1 MNIRSIEKASNALAQ
16 SVRIKTS
23 SRESSKI
30 INELAEEISGQ
41 FLENNAAIIENIE
54 KLSQV
59 MEELERF
66 RQEFLPFFQ
75 RFEAFAREFNTLV
88 ENLDY
93 ISRIS
98 DSIASVAKQ
107 TNLVALNASIE
118 AARAGD
124 AGRGFAV
131 VAEEIRKM
139 AVQTMS
145 LAKEIK
151 DFNARVMSQLDTLRD
166 ALEVMDRIKEGTEIL
181 GRDIDAMVEISSVL
195 DEISKEQGEIV
206 NDIKRLN
213 GIALALKKFADMQ
226 DKYNKELAS
235 LLRMMVSEYSK
246 EQKGGGV
253 FDNDRKAV
261 LS

>member
-1 MNIRSIEKASNALAQ
+1 MQIRSIEKASNALAQ

-30 INELAEEISGQ
+30 IDELADQISGK
-41 FLENNAAIIENIE
+41 FMENNTVIIENIS

-59 MEELERF
+59 MKEMERF
-66 RQEFLPFFQ
+66 QRDFLPFFQ
-75 RFEAFAREFNTLV
+75 RFEVFAQEFNTLV
-88 ENLDY
+88 ENLEY

-118 AARAGD
+118 AARAGE

-131 VAEEIRKM
+131 VADEIRKM
-139 AVQTMS
+139 AVQTMN

-151 DFNARVMSQLDTLRD
+151 DFNAKVMGQLDTLRD
-166 ALEVMDRIKEGTEIL
+166 ALAVMDRIKEGTDVL
-181 GRDIDAMVEISSVL
+181 GRDIGAMVEISSVL
-195 DEISKEQGEIV
+195 DEISREQEEIV

-213 GIALALKKFADMQ
+213 GIALALRKFADMQ
-226 DKYNKELAS
+226 DRYNKEMAS
-235 LLRMMVSEYSK
+235 LLRMMVSEYAREMRES
-246 EQKGGGV
+246 EQG
-253 FDNDRKAV
+253 D
-261 LS
+261 